1 MSEFIS
7 QLTSAVSSDE
17 EVLILQQ
24 LISSLS
30 VKHNAGGSDTTLTG
44 LVDKGGTFDLFGE
57 GNPYPLGTL
66 ENICPSQDCL
76 DKFTC
81 YLFDRRFGWSETD
94 TEDGRRVRRMSCSG
108 ATKSAGNSKQKAAL
122 NTMLDSLIKWFMY
135 QELNQ
140 PLLLALKYT
149 IKQTASMPVVR
160 NRAVIHTLDW
170 CKSNA
175 EQLCDTSFF
184 QDIHD
189 LVILSITDVW
199 SAIRN
204 ACAGRLGPVAANL
217 NLENVQTLFDSLVKI
232 CEEDSSWQMK
242 EGAIMGINAILQ
254 RFLKSSSSKSPMS
267 SPRTLDTESQESH
280 LPEFVMAKIHSV
292 VFDLLSH
299 SQLTIREHAAKTLA
313 TYITCS
319 SVMDALNTLYEVI
332 QILKKKQDSKGNT
345 QVSKGQFLDDY
356 ASEGFLGV
364 CIFLVKV
371 IPLSYLLPGWPEYIS
386 TFLLYLSHP
395 ASTVRQAA
403 SSVFKYLVVKSCH
416 SVVILKLILQAL
428 AMGWNPDTDC
438 MTMEETTD
446 GGSLGSATP
455 SVCDFIG
462 TNLSETWE
470 GREGRMFAFELIF
483 RYLIKNHWLYTFG
496 PAGSGLQMEAGAS
509 KEQDTKLTQSNI
521 ESKDQMQQN
530 RLLHHVESEKSLA
543 NVSRPEVRFLTQAD
557 LKEDPE
563 RLVNNKLE
571 RLITVDHEDSTDLI
585 ANHLPHR
592 TAGIGPSHSGAG
604 LSNSGAGQNHFDN
617 ACSLLTQAQ
626 LVDNVSRDGTDPD
639 KIDVK
644 QEQQLKKLTQLMENN
659 NNNKNST
666 ISCKCGWMEK
676 EYLQDMSR
684 ILKVILY
691 QTAES
696 LGHSQWE
703 LRRIANQVL
712 PCLAEVIR
720 WYDINLLV
728 TVWNSY
734 LNVAVPTCLMTF
746 TSVLLLKESVI
757 HAVKLIPLLH
767 KPPHSWQDHEK
778 CRDYLS
784 KITTTVKGRLPAYL
798 PHLQYL
804 IQRSSYDKLSII
816 SSDVILMAYAHFS
829 VTPEQKS
836 SHYNTVLQ
844 FWKQVFYSAHPQ
856 TRISTELLHRPQN
869 DGFSS
874 PFEGYLSCCLV
885 KPDNKIQC
893 AKQVEKLFISEL
905 YHQFV
910 TFLEGLP
917 AVDVISVSP
926 ILAHYIGQFVEDSHI
941 SKAML
946 ECLQTS
952 VPTIVLTIEECSEGE
967 KKLQCVKCVLTTLR
981 ELSAVIAM
989 KSIDL
994 PQVQKIL
1001 AVYEELCKPVSIN
1014 QHMSVA
1020 LSAIAARL
1028 NETVEFT
1035 VDQPVQDELYLLSN
1049 DIPVTYSDHNSDDDS
1064 DPEEVIVGSPGAR
1077 FPESLMLNTSNNS
1090 GSLTGRLSALSC
1102 HSGGLEGSQ
1111 GSATPKEGSDDE
1123 GESSD
1128 WDSWDDEDESLSAF
1142 GDVFS
1147 QFLQK
1152 LQKMNKTDFTCEVK
1166 KLGTRERNV
1175 ISGLIKT

>member
-1 MSEFIS
+1 MKVQSRMSELIS
-7 QLTSAVSSDE
+7 KLTSDVSSDE
-17 EVLILQQ
+17 EVLILQR
-24 LISSLS
+24 LLSSLS
-30 VKHNAGGSDTTLTG
+30 ARPSVGGSETTLTG
-44 LVDKGGTFDLFGE
+44 FAQKEGNFDLFDE
-57 GNPYPLGTL
+57 GNPYPLATP
-66 ENICPSQDCL
+66 EIVCPTQDCL

-108 ATKSAGNSKQKAAL
+108 ATKSAGDSKQKAVL
-122 NTMLDSLIKWFMY
+122 NTMLDCLIKWYMH
-135 QELNQ
+135 QELNK

-160 NRAVIHTLDW
+160 NRAVIHTMEW
-170 CKSNA
+170 CKSQT
-175 EQLCDTSFF
+175 EQLCDEAFF
-184 QDIHD
+184 LDIHD
-189 LVILSITDVW
+189 LVLLSITDVW

-204 ACAGRLGPVAANL
+204 ACAGRLGSVAANL
-217 NLENVQTLFDSLVKI
+217 TLDNVRKLFDSFVKM
-232 CEEDSSWQMK
+232 CEKDSSWQMK

-254 RFLKSSSSKSPMS
+254 RFLNSSSSKSPMS
-267 SPRTLDTESQESH
+267 SPRTLDADTQERCV
-280 LPEFVMAKIHSV
+280 PEFVSAKIHSV

-319 SVMDALNTLYEVI
+319 SVLDALTTLYEVI
-332 QILKKKQDSKGNT
+332 QILKKRQDTKGNT
-345 QVSKGQFLDDY
+345 QVSKGQFVDDY

-403 SSVFKYLVVKSCH
+403 SSVFKYLVVKSSH
-416 SVVILKLILQAL
+416 SVVVLKLILQAL

-438 MTMEETTD
+438 MTMEDSPEAA
-446 GGSLGSATP
+446 SVGSATP

-470 GREGRMFAFELIF
+470 GREGRMFAYELIF

-496 PAGSGLQMEAGAS
+496 PAGSGLQMEACTS
-509 KEQDTKLTQSNI
+509 KEPDSKLPQTSSNM
-521 ESKDQMQQN
+521 ESNDFSQPNK
-530 RLLHHVESEKSLA
+530 LIHHVESEKSLA
-543 NVSRPEVRFLTQAD
+543 HVRRRNWRQVRFLTQAE
-557 LKEDPE
+557 LKDEPDGIFGKKIE
-563 RLVNNKLE
+563 RLN
-571 RLITVDHEDSTDLI
+571 TVDQENTSETI
-585 ANHLPHR
+585 ANHQPVR
-592 TAGIGPSHSGAG
+592 SPGTGQSVAGV
-604 LSNSGAGQNHFDN
+604 GQSHFDN
-617 ACSLLTQAQ
+617 TCSLLTQAQ
-626 LVDNVSRDGTDPD
+626 LIDNVNTDSTD
-639 KIDVK
+639 TDRCEIK
-644 QEQQLKKLTQLMENN
+644 QQQQLKKLRQLMENN
-659 NNNKNST
+659 NNNKNSN
-666 ISCKCGWMEK
+666 IPCKCGWMEK
-676 EYLQDMSR
+676 EYLQEMSR

-757 HAVKLIPLLH
+757 HSVKLIPLLH
-767 KPPHSWQDHEK
+767 KPPHTWQDHER

-784 KITTTVKGRLPAYL
+784 SITTTVQGRLPAYL

-804 IQRSSYDKLSII
+804 IQRPSYDKLSII
-816 SSDVILMAYAHFS
+816 STHVILMAYAHFS
-829 VTPEQKS
+829 ITLEQKCS
-836 SHYNTVLQ
+836 QYHSVLQ
-844 FWKQVFYSAHPQ
+844 FWKHVFYSAHPQ
-856 TRISTELLHRPQN
+856 TRISTELLHRPHN
-869 DGFSS
+869 DVFSS

-893 AKQVEKLFISEL
+893 AKQVEKLFISEICHEL
-905 YHQFV
+905 S
-910 TFLEGLP
+910 TFLNGLAP
-917 AVDVISVSP
+917 VDVTSVSP

-941 SKAML
+941 CKTML
-946 ECLQTS
+946 ECLQSS
-952 VPTIVLTIEECSEGE
+952 VTRFVQTVEESTDRER
-967 KKLQCVKCVLTTLR
+967 KLQCTKCILTTLR

-1001 AVYEELCKPVSIN
+1001 LVYEELCKPVNVS
-1014 QHMSVA
+1014 QHISVA

-1035 VDQPVQDELYLLSN
+1035 VDQLVQGDGFFNLPLNEILLGKEN
-1049 DIPVTYSDHNSDDDS
+1049 DTIFT
-1064 DPEEVIVGSPGAR
+1064 GSPSGTR
-1077 FPESLMLNTSNNS
+1077 FPESLTLNTSNNS
-1090 GSLTGRLSALSC
+1090 GSLTGRLSALSS
-1102 HSGGLEGSQ
+1102 HSGGIEGSQ
-1111 GSATPKEGSDDE
+1111 GSSTPREGSDNE
-1123 GESSD
+1123 EESSD
-1128 WDSWDDEDESLSAF
+1128 WDSWDDEEESQSAF
-1142 GDVFS
+1142 GDAFS
-1147 QFLQK
+1147 EFLQK
-1152 LQKMNKTDFTCEVK
+1152 LQKLNNTNLVSEVK
-1166 KLGTRERNV
+1166 KLGGRERTV
-1175 ISGLIKT
+1175 ILGLIKT